1 MYEPEKQAKLII
13 EDLTGFIPH
22 TLPKSHGREP
32 ALSRFNLHSALNL
45 IEALIAYIKDCGGQ
59 FDGMIDGKEFIK
71 EFRKE

>member
-1 MYEPEKQAKLII
+1 MYRPEEQAKHII
-13 EDLTGFIPH
+13 ENLAGFLKFTFPR
-22 TLPKSHGREP
+22 LDDREP
-32 ALSRFNLHSALNL
+32 ALPRFNLHSALNL